1 MIGKFKKAVYGYL
14 KMPWFIIIFSTNF
27 SKGHVGGYIY
37 IQCICICI
45 YIYGWWFETAVGST
59 PTSRCG
65 RALPIVERF
74 VHRFVPWISSWI
86 LQMSTL
92 EVGSPLWSRLVSL
105 VLRMSAIWSDQFSVV
120 PFWCLVASLMV
131 LLMCS
136 PFWMLSWCSF
146 SLFRRWRWMMLL
158 GSCITYSMH
167 GRTSSNWSMLAAG

>member
-1 MIGKFKKAVYGYL
+1 MNGWNFPGISDDFPFHLAKFFLVNL
-14 KMPWFIIIFSTNF
+14 ECEFQEWNIPNF
-27 SKGHVGGYIY
+27 S
-37 IQCICICI
+37 
-45 YIYGWWFETAVGST
+45 GWWFGTAVGST

-86 LQMSTL
+86 LQLSTL
-92 EVGSPLWSRLVSL
+92 EVGSPMWSRLMSL
-105 VLRMSAIWSDQFSVV
+105 VLCMSAIWSDQFSLV